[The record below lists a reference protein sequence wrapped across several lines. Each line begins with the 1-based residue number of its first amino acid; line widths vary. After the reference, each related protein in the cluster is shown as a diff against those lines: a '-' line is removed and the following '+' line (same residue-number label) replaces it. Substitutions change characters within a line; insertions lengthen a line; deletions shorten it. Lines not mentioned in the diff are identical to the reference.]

1 MSTTESSTN
10 GTSPA
15 VAIADEFEPVLPDMF
30 IAESG
35 PLSAEILAQLDVL
48 DPSRIATRQGPGGR
62 VFSYLEGAE
71 VIDTA
76 NRIFGRGNWGYEL
89 LGMTVEGTTYTAH
102 IRLTVKGCLPFADI
116 GISVAA
122 CKSGDQPTPDA
133 IETAKKGAVT
143 DGVKR
148 CLKNFGAAF
157 GLTLYFKDASLP
169 GANGQNGTNGH
180 APATNGNG
188 ASSANGAGPS
198 VSPAPNGNGTETS
211 VVPACPK
218 CGGPMW
224 DNRASKRN
232 PKAPDFKCKDKNCE
246 GALWPPKQSPS
257 SPF

>member
-1 MSTTESSTN
+1 MSTTDPRIN
-10 GTSPA
+10 GTSSA
-15 VAIADEFEPVLPDMF
+15 TAIAEGTEPALLDMF
-30 IAESG
+30 VPELS
-35 PLSAEILAQLDVL
+35 PLSAEVLAQLDVL
-48 DPSRIATRQGPGGR
+48 DPSRVATRQGPGGR

-76 NRIFGRGNWGYEL
+76 NRIFGRGNWGYEML
-89 LGMTVEGTTYTAH
+89 AITVEGTTYTAH

-122 CKSGDQPTPDA
+122 CKQGDQPTPDA

-157 GLTLYFKDASLP
+157 GLTLYFKDTGSPVAGGS
-169 GANGQNGTNGH
+169 NGSSAHAPGTNG
-180 APATNGNG
+180 TG
-188 ASSANGAGPS
+188 AGSANGTAAHAP
-198 VSPAPNGNGTETS
+198 VSENVSGADGGTT
-211 VVPACPK
+211 PACPK

-224 DNRASKRN
+224 DNRSSKRN

-246 GALWPPKQSPS
+246 GAVWPPKQGLS

>member
-1 MSTTESSTN
+1 MSTTDPSAN
-10 GTSPA
+10 GTSA
-15 VAIADEFEPVLPDMF
+15 VVDEFESGMPDIF
-30 IAESG
+30 VSEPG

-62 VFSYLEGAE
+62 IFSYLEGAE

-89 LGMTVEGTTYTAH
+89 IAMTVEGTTYTAH

-122 CKSGDQPTPDA
+122 CKPGDQPTPDA

-157 GLTLYFKDASLP
+157 GLTLYFKDP
-169 GANGQNGTNGH
+169 GAPAANGQNGSAAH
-180 APATNGNG
+180 APGPNGNGAAHAPSATNGNG
-188 ASSANGAGPS
+188 TDS
-198 VSPAPNGNGTETS
+198 S

-224 DNRASKRN
+224 DNRSSKRN
-232 PKAPDFKCKDKNCE
+232 PKAPDYKCKDKNCE
-246 GALWPPKQSPS
+246 GALWPPKQGMS